1 MVQIEHRPALEVIR
15 RFDYQN
21 VFMYLDPP
29 YLLSTRTAKQYKH
42 KMTDEEHEELL
53 KIITQS
59 KAKIMI
65 SGYESKMYDDYLK
78 EWTRMEF
85 RGTAE
90 HAGIRTEIVWMNY
103 KPDGQIN
110 IAEFLNHI
118 NGKG

>member
-1 MVQIEHRPALEVIR
+1 
-15 RFDYQN
+15 
-21 VFMYLDPP
+21 MYLDPP

-42 KMTDEEHEELL
+42 EMTDEEHEELL